1 MADGWC
7 WGPSPLWQSDV
18 GFVQKLAEHDPINES
33 ENKPR
38 GRINTLWSL
47 LGFLHRLP
55 SITEAY
61 AKGPFST
68 SLLLSMLYHGSRR
81 VSRAGSVLQPRSG
94 IFCESRSVVPSSRDD
109 CPHQAASSLLGSLHP
124 HGIPL
129 PTNLGPSTS
138 R

>member
-18 GFVQKLAEHDPINES
+18 GFVRKLVEHDPINES

-47 LGFLHRLP
+47 LGFLPRLP

-68 SLLLSMLYHGSRR
+68 SL
-81 VSRAGSVLQPRSG
+81 
-94 IFCESRSVVPSSRDD
+94 FCQ
-109 CPHQAASSLLGSLHP
+109 CFIMAAEE
-124 HGIPL
+124 
-129 PTNLGPSTS
+129 
-138 R
+138 